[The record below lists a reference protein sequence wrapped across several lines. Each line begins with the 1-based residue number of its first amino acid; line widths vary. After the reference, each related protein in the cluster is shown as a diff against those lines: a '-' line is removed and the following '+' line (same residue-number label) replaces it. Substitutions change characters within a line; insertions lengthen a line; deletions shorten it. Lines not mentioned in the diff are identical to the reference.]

1 MVFVKRIMSLPN
13 DVTVTWVSSRAIF
26 SLICWIDLY
35 KANILFLK
43 FLLFESDDQHMLLF
57 LNDYLILFGTLL
69 FIISSQAL
77 SVIYLL

>member
-43 FLLFESDDQHMLLF
+43 FLLFESDDQHMLL
-57 LNDYLILFGTLL
+57 LNSIVYNQFTSTFCNI
-69 FIISSQAL
+69 FI
-77 SVIYLL
+77 VIYLV